1 MKLPLSLDVL
11 VLLLLVPAHMQ
22 MQEAKSYLLVIQLL
36 VSMAY
41 IGLDLWHPLSSYGS
55 LPNRYDRTRV
65 TFLIRLVLIL
75 VMVTFACVVPTAR
88 YIFARLQADS
98 GNADLLEAY
107 SHIHDGAIQT
117 EDALGYLRQGKNP
130 YSESYEDSLLVLH
143 ELPEIAV
150 NPAIDHY
157 VYLPGI
163 LLFSLPSYALSTTL
177 LGFYDQR
184 IIYLIMYL
192 ATVLMLPM
200 LAKSPERKLSLTAAV
215 GLNPLLVDPVIFGM
229 NDVVILISF
238 LMAAILLIKERPLLS
253 ALALSLGC
261 ASKQTAWLS
270 IPFYLALLVGKPFKR
285 NWLCQAWKPLGILLL
300 VMVFVLA
307 PFVAWDARAFID
319 DVFSYP
325 AGTATLS
332 FPIRGY
338 SLAAILLGLG
348 VISSPFDQFPFW
360 ILQLVFG
367 IPLLLF
373 LLKYQLARNDGAR
386 MFVCAGLFLFAIGF
400 LSRFFQYNYV
410 GLVTTLITIG
420 VLFDRQ
426 DESEMA

>member
-36 VSMAY
+36 VSIAY
-41 IGLDLWHPLSSYGS
+41 IGLELWHPLSSYGS

-65 TFLIRLVLIL
+65 AFLIRLVLIL

-88 YIFARLQADS
+88 YIFTRLQADS

-117 EDALGYLRQGKNP
+117 EDALGYLRRGKNP

-163 LLFSLPSYALSTTL
+163 LFLSLPSHALSTTL

-192 ATVLMLPM
+192 ATVLMVPM

-229 NDVVILISF
+229 NDVVILMSF

-253 ALALSLGC
+253 ALAFGLGC

-285 NWLCQAWKPLGILLL
+285 NWLYQAWKPLGILLL
-300 VMVFVLA
+300 VMVFVLG

-338 SLAAILLGLG
+338 SLAAMLLGLG
-348 VISSPFDQFPFW
+348 IISSPFDQFPFW

-373 LLKYQLARNDGAR
+373 LLKYQLAKNDGAR
-386 MFVCAGLFLFAIGF
+386 MFVCAGLFLFGIGF

-426 DESEMA
+426 DESKMA